1 MLGCDL
7 LLLQIG
13 TGSSMCYISQ
23 YVCRCA
29 ESRERES
36 VLHGSAGRQ
45 TALGQMV
52 SVLNMG
58 SGHIMW
64 CWQIHL
70 LSLRS
75 VQAWIQTISDSR
87 PYMRGS
93 DSQDLTRI
101 WLQEKL
107 DPTARAQQDWKT
119 GNCTQQV
126 LCALRHHFCCLQIF
140 QIPVCEFRSYI
151 LLCCYKFKGF
161 WLEWK
166 KKTWLVLIS
175 YFIKTIVKIVILWNI
190 IKI

>member
-1 MLGCDL
+1 MLCCDL

-13 TGSSMCYISQ
+13 TGSSTCYISQ

-29 ESRERES
+29 ESRERISPTRLCWSPDSTGTDGER
-36 VLHGSAGRQ
+36 V
-45 TALGQMV
+45 
-52 SVLNMG
+52 NMG

-75 VQAWIQTISDSR
+75 VQAWIQTISDSLCSR

-107 DPTARAQQDWKT
+107 DPAARAQQDWKT

-126 LCALRHHFCCLQIF
+126 LCAHRHHFCCLQIF

-151 LLCCYKFKGF
+151 LLC
-161 WLEWK
+161 L
-166 KKTWLVLIS
+166 L
-175 YFIKTIVKIVILWNI
+175 
-190 IKI
+190 